1 MRFLSPLPSLLGAN
15 LLVAMLFASAALG
28 QQPNNGQSL
37 HPLRPATSPT
47 APLASA
53 PAMMARRGL
62 PLSQAS
68 WTYDPA
74 PEPKQFRLNDQIT
87 VVVSEKSV
95 VTSEGQ
101 MDRRKKADGHL
112 TLSDWISLSNFSI
125 KKAAQS
131 SGDPKVA
138 GEVENKYRAQADL
151 ETRDSMTFKIAA
163 RVVDLRPNGTL
174 VIEGNK
180 TVHNNLES
188 WEACIAGVIRPEDVL
203 PNNTVLSENVAELR
217 IVKRESGH
225 VRDGYRRGWLLE
237 FLDKYQPF

>member
-1 MRFLSPLPSLLGAN
+1 MRSSRQFSVLLSTLLLASFAAVAAGQGPQAGSSQGLRPLPPTAN
-15 LLVAMLFASAALG
+15 AAAL
-28 QQPNNGQSL
+28 S
-37 HPLRPATSPT
+37 
-47 APLASA
+47 ASSG
-53 PAMMARRGL
+53 MVRRGV

-68 WTYDPA
+68 WTYDPP
-74 PEPKQFRLNDQIT
+74 PEPRQFKLNDQIT
-87 VVVSEKSV
+87 ILVSEKSV

-112 TLSDWISLSNFSI
+112 TLSDWISLNNFAI
-125 KKAAQS
+125 RRAPQN
-131 SGDPKVA
+131 SGDPKIA

-163 RVVDLRPNGTL
+163 RIVDIRPNGTL

-180 TVHNNLES
+180 TVRNNNES
-188 WEACIAGVIRPEDVL
+188 WEACVAGVVRPEDVL
-203 PNNTVLSENVAELR
+203 PNNSVLSENVAELR

>member
-1 MRFLSPLPSLLGAN
+1 VIRFYRYVPGLLSTLLLTTLVAAAAAQAPQAGSSQGLRPLPSGNSPATLA
-15 LLVAMLFASAALG
+15 ASAG
-28 QQPNNGQSL
+28 
-37 HPLRPATSPT
+37 
-47 APLASA
+47 
-53 PAMMARRGL
+53 MARRGL

-68 WTYDPA
+68 WTYDPP
-74 PEPKQFRLNDQIT
+74 PEPRQFKLNDQIT
-87 VVVSEKSV
+87 ILVSEKSV

-112 TLSDWISLSNFSI
+112 TLSDWITLNNFSI
-125 KKAAQS
+125 KKAAQA

-163 RVVDLRPNGTL
+163 RIVDIRPNGTL

-180 TVHNNLES
+180 TVRNNNES
-188 WEACIAGVIRPEDVL
+188 WEACVAGVVRPEDVL
-203 PNNTVLSENVAELR
+203 PNNSVLSENVAELR